1 MFRIKEIL
9 KEKNMTM
16 AELSEKLGIHRVTLS
31 QNLTRNPTVDT
42 LQKIAD
48 ALEVPLASLFTNKH
62 SDMTG
67 FVEYKGIVYKINSF
81 EDLKNLLLLEKTTAI

>member
-67 FVEYKGIVYKINSF
+67 FVEYKRIVYKINSF